1 MIPLPE
7 AELVLD
13 AGAEVAEGPVWD
25 ADSGCLIWVDID
37 RGEVHFFDPATG
49 EDSVIHIGQSVG
61 AVASRR
67 SGGYVLA
74 LADGFGAVSAGGNTT
89 ILAVVEDGVLENRM
103 NDGKCDPCGR
113 FFAGTTRRDFSG
125 PVGALYRLDP
135 DLSVHTVLTDV
146 WISNGLGWS
155 PDGRRMYFIDSLAHR
170 VDVLDYDVAT
180 GIPSNRRALV
190 TIPVADGNPDGM
202 TVDAA
207 GNLWVAFWGGWA
219 ARCFSP
225 DGKLLAELPLPAA
238 NVTSCAFG
246 GPDLVDLYVTTASLG
261 LTDMEREAQP
271 HAGGVFRISLP
282 TGGLPPDAFAG

>member
-37 RGEVHFFDPATG
+37 REAVHFFDPATG
-49 EDSVIHIGQSVG
+49 EDSVIPVGQSVG
-61 AVASRR
+61 AVAARR

-74 LADGFGAVSAGGNTT
+74 LADGFGAVSVGGETT
-89 ILAVVEDGVLENRM
+89 ILAVVEDEVPENRM
-103 NDGKCDPCGR
+103 NDGKCDPGGR
-113 FFAGTTRRDFSG
+113 FFAGTMRRDFSG
-125 PVGALYRLDP
+125 PEGTLYRLDP
-135 DLSVHTVLTDV
+135 DLSVRTVLTDV

-155 PDGRRMYFIDSLAHR
+155 PDGSRMYFIDSFAHR
-170 VDVLDYDVAT
+170 VDVFDYEVTT
-180 GIPSNRRALV
+180 GTPTNRRTLV
-190 TIPVADGNPDGM
+190 QVPAAEGNPDGM
-202 TVDAA
+202 TVDTA

-225 DGKLLAELPLPAA
+225 DGKLLAELPLPVA

-246 GPDLVDLYVTTASLG
+246 GPDMADLYVTTASLG
-261 LTDMEREAQP
+261 LTGEEREAQS
-271 HAGGVFRISLP
+271 HAGGLFRISPP
-282 TGGLPPDAFAG
+282 TGGLPPHDFAG